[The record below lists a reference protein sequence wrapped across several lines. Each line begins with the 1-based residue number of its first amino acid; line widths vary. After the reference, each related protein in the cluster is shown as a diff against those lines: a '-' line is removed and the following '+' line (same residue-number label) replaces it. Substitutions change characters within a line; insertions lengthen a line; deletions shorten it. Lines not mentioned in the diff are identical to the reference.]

1 MKAKY
6 MTQKL
11 NDKTKAAVN
20 DIKIQASIL
29 DDIIAAL
36 PECPERTAAQQ
47 RLDEAVMWAV
57 KTAALHQYQM

>member
-6 MTQKL
+6 KTYNL
-11 NDKTKAAVN
+11 NDETKAKVN

-29 DDIIAAL
+29 DDLIAAL
-36 PECPERTAAQQ
+36 PECSEKTAAQQ

-57 KTAALHQYQM
+57 KAAATHQYQM